1 MTSRAKDE
9 LLKVLEKYKNFL
21 HLSVGEREHTVT
33 DAGRARLWGEL
44 MSRTVKAEVW
54 NFIWAQNIPN
64 FLWIVY

>member
-44 MSRTVKAEVW
+44 MSRTVKAEV
-54 NFIWAQNIPN
+54 
-64 FLWIVY
+64 